1 MDDRYYKS
9 AERRE
14 DVRAQ
19 GEGSLRHSVEGDSMQ
34 DQAYGAVA
42 QGDYG
47 HVVRFSPQAAAG
59 HQDDLL
65 TEAFSS
71 QPLKKQ

>member
-14 DVRAQ
+14 DVRTQ
-19 GEGSLRHSVEGDSMQ
+19 GEGSLRQSVEGDSMQ
-34 DQAYGAVA
+34 DQAYGAAA
-42 QGDYG
+42 QSDYG
-47 HVVRFSPQAAAG
+47 HVMGYSPNAAAG
-59 HQDDLL
+59 KQDDLL
-65 TEAFSS
+65 SEAFSS